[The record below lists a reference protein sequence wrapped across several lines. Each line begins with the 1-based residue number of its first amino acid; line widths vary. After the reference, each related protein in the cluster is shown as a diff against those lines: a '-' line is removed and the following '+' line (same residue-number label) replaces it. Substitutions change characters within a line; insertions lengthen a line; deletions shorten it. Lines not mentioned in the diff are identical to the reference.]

1 MDDKAETEESAL
13 VYNQGKCPILK
24 LTRYLE
30 ENFGEN
36 IIEL

>member
-24 LTRYLE
+24 LTRYS
-30 ENFGEN
+30 ENFVEN
-36 IIEL
+36 SIEL